1 MNQLLTQ
8 LQNNPFTLLVS
19 LPCNDIELAQAALNG
34 GAQGLKVHVNVEH
47 FASGT
52 RFGSWNDER
61 EAIGRI
67 VELAHGH
74 GASVGIVP
82 GAISGQDAR
91 FATED
96 EFTQMAEVG
105 IDYFDAYPADAPAW
119 TLRQKHLD
127 IMMAAYCGGDVNE
140 MQILEALG
148 MTLCEAS
155 IMPHEEYGQPLNVR
169 DLARLS
175 ALSQAIDAPVIVP
188 SQKKL
193 TPHDIEALQHSGVRG
208 VLIGAVVTGLEAAS
222 IEAAT
227 RAFATEINHR

>member
-1 MNQLLTQ
+1 
-8 LQNNPFTLLVS
+8 
-19 LPCNDIELAQAALNG
+19 LNG

-67 VELAHGH
+67 VELAREQ
-74 GASVGIVP
+74 GASVGVVP
-82 GAISGQDAR
+82 GAISATDER
-91 FATED
+91 FASED
-96 EFTQMAEVG
+96 EFARMAEVG
-105 IDYFDAYPADAPAW
+105 IDYFDAYPADAPSW

-127 IMMAAYCGGDVNE
+127 IMMAAYHGGDISE
-140 MQILEALG
+140 IQTLETLG

-155 IMPHEEYGQPLNVR
+155 IMPHQEYGQPLNAR

-175 ALSQAIDAPVIVP
+175 TLSQAIDAPVIVP

-193 TPHDIEALQHSGVRG
+193 TPHDIDALQHCGARG
-208 VLIGAVVTGLEAAS
+208 VLIGAVVTGREAAS

-227 RAFATEINHR
+227 RAFAAAI

>member
-1 MNQLLTQ
+1 MNQLLSQ

-19 LPCNDIELAQAALNG
+19 LARNDIELAQAALCG

-52 RFGSWNDER
+52 RFGSWNEER
-61 EAIGRI
+61 ETIRRI
-67 VELAHGH
+67 VELAREQ
-74 GASVGIVP
+74 GASVGVVP
-82 GAISGQDAR
+82 GAISATDGR
-91 FATED
+91 FANED
-96 EFTQMAEVG
+96 EFAQMAEVG

-127 IMMAAYCGGDVNE
+127 IMMAAYHGGDVSE
-140 MQILEALG
+140 IQTLETLG

-155 IMPHEEYGQPLNVR
+155 IIPHEEYGQPLNAR

-175 ALSQAIDAPVIVP
+175 TLSQAIDAPVIVP

-193 TPHDIEALQHSGVRG
+193 TPHDIDALQHCGARG
-208 VLIGAVVTGLEAAS
+208 VLIGAVVTGREADS

-227 RAFATEINHR
+227 RAFAAAM

>member
-1 MNQLLTQ
+1 MNQLLTR
-8 LQNNPFTLLVS
+8 LQDNAFTLLVS
-19 LPCNDIELAQAALNG
+19 LPRNDIELAQAALSG
-34 GAQGLKVHVNVEH
+34 GAQGLKVHVNVSH

-61 EAIGRI
+61 ETIGRI
-67 VELAHGH
+67 VELARQH
-74 GASVGIVP
+74 GASVGVVP
-82 GAISGQDAR
+82 GAISGEEQR

-96 EFTQMAEVG
+96 EFAQMAEIG
-105 IDYFDAYPADAPAW
+105 LDYFDAYPADAPAW

-127 IMMAAYCGGDVNE
+127 IMMAASHGSDIIE
-140 MQILEALG
+140 LQTLLSLG

-175 ALSQAIDAPVIVP
+175 TLSQAIDAPVIVP

-193 TPHDIEALQHSGVRG
+193 TPHDMDALQHSGARG
-208 VLIGAVVTGLEAAS
+208 VLIGAVVTGREAAS

-227 RAFATEINHR
+227 RAFAAAM